1 MRVEKR
7 RKTVNK
13 KRELRRARPS
23 PHPPPPPKDRRK
35 IKETK
40 NTKDVSR
47 NTFDVIRLI
56 ARVNSPDAFILECI
70 LHCIIMHYNTGEK
83 GYWKGYGE
91 VYKEIEERE
100 MQLEMKHSPDIL
112 RAEIFRRLIRSLAL
126 ILTKR
131 LCTRL

>member
-70 LHCIIMHYNTGEK
+70 LHCIIMHYNTEK
-83 GYWKGYGE
+83 RDIGRDME
-91 VYKEIEERE
+91 KEIEERE